1 MKRDKIIFLTTT
13 GLLALFMASS
23 AIPDVIMIDEAKK
36 IFEHLGYPMYLLP
49 FIGIAKILGAITILI
64 PKFNKLKE
72 WAYAGLSF
80 DLLGATYSNIQVD
93 GFGFNIL
100 FPLFGIL
107 LLAVSYI
114 FWGKTKLFFNG
125 KV

>member
-1 MKRDKIIFLTTT
+1 
-13 GLLALFMASS
+13 MASS
-23 AIPDVIMIDEAKK
+23 AIPDVIMIDEAKI

-93 GFGFNIL
+93 GLGLNIL

-114 FWGKTKLFFNG
+114 FWGRTKLFFNG